1 MKAIGCLVFALLA
14 FSLSYSQEQEVL
26 KGKVVNVI
34 DGNTFEL
41 MTEDNSSYKIMLYGV
56 DCPEI
61 GQQYADKAK
70 KVLEKLLLN
79 KTITA
84 RIQGKDR
91 WGTRQGITEAEG
103 MDDPRMELLEAG
115 LAWTSERNPVP
126 DLEEVKEKA
135 KQKGKGLWSEADPTP
150 PWKYRRQQ
158 TMMQAKSS

>member
-1 MKAIGCLVFALLA
+1 MKSIGCLLLALLF
-14 FSLSYSQEQEVL
+14 FSPSHAEEVL

-41 MTEDNSSYKIMLYGV
+41 MAEDNTSYKIMLYGV

-91 WGTRQGITEAEG
+91 WGTRLGIAEAEG
-103 MDDPRMELLEAG
+103 MSDPRFELLEAG
-115 LAWTSERNPVP
+115 LAWTSERNPVEE
-126 DLEEVKEKA
+126 LEAVKEKA
-135 KQKGKGLWSEADPTP
+135 KQKGKGLWSESDPTP
-150 PWKYRRQQ
+150 PWTYRRQQ
-158 TMMQAKSS
+158 TMLQAKSS